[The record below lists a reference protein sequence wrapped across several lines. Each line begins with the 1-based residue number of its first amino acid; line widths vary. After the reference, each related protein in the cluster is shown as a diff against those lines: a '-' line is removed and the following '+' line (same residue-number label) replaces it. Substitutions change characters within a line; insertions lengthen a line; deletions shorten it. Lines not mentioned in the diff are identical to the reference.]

1 MIKRSE
7 IMATV
12 VAKYSQA
19 GENFEILVDSEL
31 AYEFLQNKKSDLKNV
46 LIAEEIYKN
55 AKTGERQ
62 SEEKI
67 RKVFGTNDVYKVAEI
82 ILRKGEVPITTEQ
95 RKRFVEEKRRRIIEI
110 ISRNSIDPRTN
121 APHPPQRI
129 ERALEEAKVNIDPF
143 KSSEEQVESIVK
155 ELSKILPLKFTKAK
169 IEVLIP
175 STYAPKSFGFLK
187 NFGIVEQN
195 YQSDGSL
202 RVVVEFPAGMKG
214 EFFEKLNKL
223 TKGEAVVK
231 EI

>member
-1 MIKRSE
+1 
-7 IMATV
+7 MATV
-12 VAKYSQA
+12 IAKYSQD
-19 GENFEILVDSEL
+19 GENFEIIVDSEL
-31 AYEFLQNKKSDLKNV
+31 AYEFLQNKKKDLRNV
-46 LIAEEIYKN
+46 LAVEEIYKN

-67 RKVFGTNDVYKVAEI
+67 RKIFGTTDVYKVAEV

-95 RKRFVEEKRRRIIEI
+95 RRKMVEEKRKRIIEI
-110 ISRNSIDPRTN
+110 ISKNSIDPRTN

-143 KSSEEQVESIVK
+143 KSPEEQVESIVK
-155 ELSKILPLKFTKAK
+155 ELSKILPLKFAKAK
-169 IEVLIP
+169 IEIIIP
-175 STYAPKSFGFLK
+175 SSYVPKSFGFLK

-223 TKGEAVVK
+223 TKGEATVK
-231 EI
+231 EL

>member
-1 MIKRSE
+1 
-7 IMATV
+7 MATV
-12 VAKYSQA
+12 IAKYSQD
-19 GENFEILVDSEL
+19 GENFEIIVDSEL
-31 AYEFLQNKKSDLKNV
+31 AYEFLQNKKKDLRNV
-46 LIAEEIYKN
+46 LAVEEIYKN

-67 RKVFGTNDVYKVAEI
+67 RKIFGTTDVYKVAEV

-95 RKRFVEEKRRRIIEI
+95 RRKMVEEKRKRIIEI
-110 ISRNSIDPRTN
+110 ISKNSIDPRTN

-143 KSSEEQVESIVK
+143 KSPEEQVESIVK
-155 ELSKILPLKFTKAK
+155 ELSKILPLKFAKAK
-169 IEVLIP
+169 IEIIIP
-175 STYAPKSFGFLK
+175 SIYVPKSFGFLK

-223 TKGEAVVK
+223 TKGEATVK
-231 EI
+231 EL

>member
-1 MIKRSE
+1 
-7 IMATV
+7 MATV
-12 VAKYSQA
+12 VAKYSQD
-19 GENFEILVDSEL
+19 GENFEIIVDSEL
-31 AYEFLQNKKSDLKNV
+31 AYEFLQNKKKDLRNV
-46 LIAEEIYKN
+46 LAVEEIYKN

-67 RKVFGTNDVYKVAEI
+67 RKIFGTTDVYKVAEV

-95 RKRFVEEKRRRIIEI
+95 RRKMVEEKRKRIIEI
-110 ISRNSIDPRTN
+110 ISKNSIDPRTN

-143 KSSEEQVESIVK
+143 KSPEEQVESIVK
-155 ELSKILPLKFTKAK
+155 ELSKILPLKFAKAK
-169 IEVLIP
+169 IEIIIP
-175 STYAPKSFGFLK
+175 SIYVPKSFGFLK

-223 TKGEAVVK
+223 TKGEAIVK
-231 EI
+231 EL

>member
-1 MIKRSE
+1 
-7 IMATV
+7 MATV
-12 VAKYSQA
+12 VAKYSQD
-19 GENFEILVDSEL
+19 GENFEIIVDSEL
-31 AYEFLQNKKSDLKNV
+31 AYEFLQNKKKDLRNV
-46 LIAEEIYKN
+46 LAVEEIYKN

-67 RKVFGTNDVYKVAEI
+67 RKIFGTTDVYKVAEV

-95 RKRFVEEKRRRIIEI
+95 RRKMVEEKRKRIIEI
-110 ISRNSIDPRTN
+110 ISKNSIDPRTN

-155 ELSKILPLKFTKAK
+155 ELSKILPLKFAKAK
-169 IEVLIP
+169 IEIIIP
-175 STYAPKSFGFLK
+175 SIYVPKSFGFLK
-187 NFGIVEQN
+187 NFEIVEQN

-223 TKGEAVVK
+223 TKGEAIVK
-231 EI
+231 EL

>member
-1 MIKRSE
+1 
-7 IMATV
+7 MATV
-12 VAKYSQA
+12 VAKYSQG
-19 GENFEILVDSEL
+19 GENFEILVNSEL
-31 AYEFLQNKKSDLKNV
+31 AYDFLQNKKKDLINV
-46 LIAEEIYKN
+46 LVVEEVYKN

-67 RKVFGTNDVYKVAEI
+67 RKIFGTTDIYKVAEI

-95 RKRFVEEKRRRIIEI
+95 RKKMIEEKKKRIIEI

-121 APHPPQRI
+121 APHPPQRV
-129 ERALEEAKVNIDPF
+129 ERALEEARVNIDPF
-143 KSSEEQVESIVK
+143 KAPEEQVEEITK
-155 ELSKILPLKFTKAK
+155 KLSEVLPLKFAKSK

-175 STYAPKSFGFLK
+175 ATYAPKCFGFLK
-187 NFGIVEQN
+187 NFGVVKEE
-195 YQSDGSL
+195 YLSDGSL
-202 RVVVEFPAGMKG
+202 KAVVEFPAGMKG

>member
-1 MIKRSE
+1 
-7 IMATV
+7 MATV
-12 VAKYSQA
+12 VAKYSQD
-19 GENFEILVDSEL
+19 GENFEIIVDSEL
-31 AYEFLQNKKSDLKNV
+31 AYEFLQNKKKDLRNV
-46 LIAEEIYKN
+46 LAVEEIYKN

-67 RKVFGTNDVYKVAEI
+67 RKIFGTTDVYKVAEV

-95 RKRFVEEKRRRIIEI
+95 RRKMVEEKRKRIIEI
-110 ISRNSIDPRTN
+110 ISKNSIDPRTN

-143 KSSEEQVESIVK
+143 KSPEEQVESIVK
-155 ELSKILPLKFTKAK
+155 ELSKILPLKFAKAK
-169 IEVLIP
+169 IEIIIP
-175 STYAPKSFGFLK
+175 SIYVPKSFGFLK
-187 NFGIVEQN
+187 NFEIVEQN

-223 TKGEAVVK
+223 TKGEAIVK
-231 EI
+231 EL